1 MDYVSPKEVA
11 GAMMNAAITKASL
24 SIKDLLIRGAMSG
37 ALLAIS
43 VTLAYLASSQVKLSM
58 AGALVFPVGFVIIV
72 ILGLELVTGSFSLV
86 PLAWMEKKISA
97 ATMLKNLFWVFTG
110 NLIGSVLFAFLF
122 WSASSEMGTT
132 TILGTIEQMLITAAE
147 KKTTGYAAHGTAGL
161 FSAFVKAI
169 LCNWMVCMGV
179 VMAMTSKSTVG
190 KIMAAGIPIF
200 IFFASGYE
208 HAVVNMFVIPAGMM
222 FGAKVTIADWWL
234 YNQLIVTLGNIIGG
248 LLFTGMAIYYTYST
262 KNEPITSP
270 S

>member
-11 GAMMNAAITKASL
+11 GAMMNAAVTKASL
-24 SIKDLLIRGAMSG
+24 SVKDLLIRGAMSG
-37 ALLAIS
+37 ALLGIS
-43 VTLAYLASSQVKLSM
+43 VTLAYLASSQTKLSM

-86 PLAWMEKKISA
+86 PLAWLEKKISMM
-97 ATMLKNLFWVFTG
+97 TMLKNLFWVFTG

-122 WSASSEMGTT
+122 WTASSEMGTAA
-132 TILGTIEQMLITAAE
+132 ILGSIEQMLVTAAE
-147 KKTTGYAAHGTAGL
+147 KKTTGYAMHGSAGL
-161 FSAFVKAI
+161 CAAFVKAI

-200 IFFASGYE
+200 IFFALGYE

-222 FGAKVTIADWWL
+222 FGARVSMADWWL

-248 LLFTGMAIYYTYST
+248 LLFTGMAIYYTYGNRT
-262 KNEPITSP
+262 ATAPTA
-270 S
+270 